1 MSDVSVCVFQLE
13 QMYKD
18 AHAKIREDPSFTK
31 KAPRE
36 DIKKKRCVR
45 ECFKQHCECVLN

>member
-1 MSDVSVCVFQLE
+1 MYGTPFVYLSMYVQLE

-36 DIKKKRCVR
+36 DVKKKRFV
-45 ECFKQHCECVLN
+45 KITLLG